1 MTDSPTEQPH
11 RYFFLHVP
19 KTAGS
24 ALQQRLANH
33 FGEAAV
39 YPAKGLDETDPLT
52 LAVSIGHLQERLVA
66 RGDQIQVITGHF
78 PLCTTE
84 LIGGRFTTL
93 TLLREPVERMLSQ
106 LRYTRTINRAA
117 RDVPLEEL
125 YHNPIRIHAVAH
137 NQMTKM
143 LSLRSTEVADAAM
156 LTRVELDRDRLE
168 RAKEALAGIDV
179 IGLQEQFEDFC
190 EELSAR
196 FGWRLGAPERVNAT
210 IPAEVPESL
219 RARIAEDNACDVEL
233 YEFASELLHE
243 AGRPRPGEA
252 PLASA
257 HREEP

>member
-117 RDVPLEEL
+117 RHLPLEEL
-125 YHNPIRIHAVAH
+125 YDDPIRIHAVVH

-168 RAKEALAGIDV
+168 RAKEMLVGIDV
-179 IGLQEQFEDFC
+179 IGLQEQFEDLC

-219 RARIAEDNACDVEL
+219 RARIAEDNAFDVEL
-233 YEFASELLHE
+233 YEFASELLHD